1 MSNIAELLFLWDFS
15 YLFFIYLF
23 HRCLVFS
30 ARNYFFFVFCYF
42 RLFYRLREVPIFP
55 LEFVEPPN
63 DIANAGARKPRRG
76 KTREA
81 TIFLAYRIFL
91 ASGPLLFL
99 LLGFRAP
106 AFAMSFRGSTNSR
119 EKLGT
124 AGSLLFYTYI
134 NFQHHPIS
142 LTLLVTS
149 STKPPPPSILKTK
162 I

>member
-15 YLFFIYLF
+15 YPFFFYLF
-23 HRCLVFS
+23 IPPLFGFFS
-30 ARNYFFFVFCYF
+30 LQLFFFVFCYF

-81 TIFLAYRIFL
+81 TIFLASR
-91 ASGPLLFL
+91 PLVFL
-99 LLGFRAP
+99 LLGFHAP

-119 EKLGT
+119 EKVGT
-124 AGSLLFYTYI
+124 ARSLLFYTYI

-149 STKPPPPSILKTK
+149 STKPLPPSILKTK